1 MGLPGAGKTY
11 LANILHPMLDAIWIN
26 ADKVRKEAN
35 DWDFSEEGRK
45 RQSERMRILAEDGI
59 KKKRNVIVD
68 FICPTP
74 ETRKNFKADYVI
86 WMDTISQGRFEDTN
100 KMFIK
105 PKKFDYR
112 VVEKNAEVIAVDIV
126 KRIKNLKK
134 VKEKNV

>member
-1 MGLPGAGKTY
+1 
-11 LANILHPMLDAIWIN
+11 
-26 ADKVRKEAN
+26 
-35 DWDFSEEGRK
+35 
-45 RQSERMRILAEDGI
+45 
-59 KKKRNVIVD
+59 
-68 FICPTP
+68 
-74 ETRKNFKADYVI
+74 
-86 WMDTISQGRFEDTN
+86 MDTISQGRFEDTN